1 MANSV
6 QNSKIVECGGSCATK
21 IVALPQKRFSVKNNG
36 THENYPITNG
46 TRVKRTITWPITS
59 QLCTNDAHYDG
70 CEAEV
75 IWQCTAL

>member
-1 MANSV
+1 M
-6 QNSKIVECGGSCATK
+6 E
-21 IVALPQKRFSVKNNG
+21 NNG